1 MLLNVRIENF
11 LVYSASVDFSLLAD
25 KRRRFDGSVAE
36 SAGFSVLKSACLY
49 GANNVGK
56 SCTLRAIRA
65 LKCILS
71 GEKFPLVPNLF
82 SDNTAVSL
90 GVSFTADDKAYSFD
104 FTYDTRTENGA
115 AQGFVYQRFAEYTGK
130 KRREK
135 ELYVINRDE
144 NVFSAKGIDAKDR
157 KIVEIALKNTP
168 SESIAP
174 FYVANEDFNAYA
186 KILKDFASS
195 VEFADISDISL
206 AKTVKVLKE
215 NGETAALVRKFLK
228 QSDLEIEDFYYDFDY
243 VPDNLPIDANDS
255 LYRGVEPNDLMRLF
269 AVRRGKK
276 VQSCVYDSKGTKK
289 IIAAASYI
297 IEALTTGKT
306 LVVDELDAGLHFK
319 LTRAVV
325 ALFNNALNEKAQL
338 IFTTHDV
345 TLLDCKTLFRKDQ
358 IWFAAKDN
366 EGEYL
371 YSLSDFSYSNNTPDA
386 FALIK
391 KYRDGLLGALPK
403 PDLVS
408 VILKKGDE
416 EE

>member
-25 KRRRFDGSVAE
+25 KKRRFDGSIAE
-36 SAGFSVLKSACLY
+36 NAGFSVLKSACIY

-65 LKCILS
+65 LKNILS
-71 GEKFPLVPNLF
+71 GKKFQLVPNMF

-90 GVSFTADDKAYSFD
+90 GVSFTAGDKAYSFD
-104 FTYDTRTENGA
+104 F
-115 AQGFVYQRFAEYTGK
+115 V
-130 KRREK
+130 
-135 ELYVINRDE
+135 LNRDE

-168 SESIAP
+168 FESLAP
-174 FYVANEDFNAYA
+174 FFIENEDFYAYA
-186 KILKDFASS
+186 KILKDFALS
-195 VEFADISDISL
+195 VEFVDMSDISL
-206 AKTVKVLKE
+206 ANTVKVLKE

-228 QSDLEIEDFYYDFDY
+228 QSDLEIEDFFYDFDY
-243 VPDNLPIDANDS
+243 DTDDLPIDVNDS
-255 LYRGVEPNDLMRLF
+255 LYRGVEPNDLMRLI
-269 AVRRGKK
+269 AIRRGKK
-276 VQSCVYDSKGTKK
+276 VQSYVYDSKGTKK

-297 IEALTTGKT
+297 IEALTAGKT

-371 YSLSDFSYSNNTPDA
+371 YSLSDFDYSNNTPDS

-408 VILKKGDE
+408 VILKKEDE

>member
-25 KRRRFDGSVAE
+25 KKRRFDGSIAE
-36 SAGFSVLKSACLY
+36 NAGFSVLKSACIY

-65 LKCILS
+65 LKNILS
-71 GEKFPLVPNLF
+71 GKKFQLVPNMF

-90 GVSFTADDKAYSFD
+90 GVSFTAGDKAYSFD
-104 FTYDTRTENGA
+104 
-115 AQGFVYQRFAEYTGK
+115 
-130 KRREK
+130 
-135 ELYVINRDE
+135 YVLNRDE

-168 SESIAP
+168 FESLAP
-174 FYVANEDFNAYA
+174 FFIENEDFYAYA
-186 KILKDFASS
+186 KILKDFALS
-195 VEFADISDISL
+195 VEFVDMSDISL
-206 AKTVKVLKE
+206 ANTVKVLKE

-228 QSDLEIEDFYYDFDY
+228 QSDLEIEDFFYDFDY
-243 VPDNLPIDANDS
+243 DTDDLPIDVNDS
-255 LYRGVEPNDLMRLF
+255 LYRGVEPNDLMRLI
-269 AVRRGKK
+269 AIRRGKK
-276 VQSCVYDSKGTKK
+276 VQSYVYDSKGTKK

-297 IEALTTGKT
+297 IEALTAGKT

-371 YSLSDFSYSNNTPDA
+371 YSLSDFDYSNNTPDS

-408 VILKKGDE
+408 VILKKEDE